1 MRPKNSSF
9 TALKKPPLTDLL
21 LRKTKVDKPAQRLEF
36 NDPTC
41 RGLYVRITAASTKF
55 GLRYRFQGKEYRT
68 QLGEYPNLS
77 LKDARDAADR
87 LRIQIQDGYNPAVE
101 KKNEEARQL
110 KLQKQQTLLKDV
122 VERFKEHHLPQLA
135 ANTRKAY
142 IRELDKHIVPLLGGI
157 AIVELDDQHLVQL
170 YDYLYSELR
179 IPASAKY
186 AQAVMGAVITYAK
199 GRRYIIKRPELPK
212 AFKQQLIKANQPRE
226 RTYTNVEIK
235 AHFDFVEAEIKNP
248 VHQAYIKTL
257 YYLAQRRTETLHM
270 KWTDYDKSQQTIK
283 LPATLTKNNVAHILP
298 IGEELAQ
305 VLANLWE
312 HTGHTDY
319 LFSNLSTDQPFEP
332 TLLINQ
338 FKDEFGE
345 FQPHDIRRTVSTNLA
360 ALSVNS
366 DVIDRILNH
375 TPDKLRRTYNRHSYL
390 PQMREALGIW
400 EKTLQK
406 INKYD

>member
-55 GLRYRFQGKEYRT
+55 GMRYRFQGKEYRT

-87 LRIQIQDGYNPAVE
+87 LRIQIQDGYNPAEE
-101 KKNEEARQL
+101 KKNEEARQR
-110 KLQKQQTLLKDV
+110 KLQKQFTMLKDV

-135 ANTRKAY
+135 ANTQKAY
-142 IRELDKHIVPLLGGI
+142 IRELDKHILPLLGSVPI
-157 AIVELDDQHLVQL
+157 IEIENEHLINL
-170 YDYLYSELR
+170 FDYLYTELN

-186 AQAVMGAVITYAK
+186 AQAVLGAVLTYAK
-199 GRRYIIKRPELPK
+199 GRGYIKHKTELPK
-212 AFKQQLIKANQPRE
+212 SFKQQLNKANPPRE
-226 RTYTNVEIK
+226 RTYTNVEIS
-235 AHFDFVEAEIKNP
+235 AHFNFVQEKLSNP

-257 YYLAQRRTETLHM
+257 YYLGQRRTETLHL
-270 KWTDYDKSQQTIK
+270 KWTDYDRSQQTIK
-283 LPATLTKNNVAHILP
+283 LPAALTKNNVAHILP

-305 VLANLWE
+305 VLANLWG
-312 HTGHTDY
+312 HTGHTEY

-338 FKDEFGE
+338 FKEAFGE

-360 ALSVNS
+360 ALGVNS

-400 EKTLQK
+400 E
-406 INKYD
+406 INLKQIISR

>member
-1 MRPKNSSF
+1 
-9 TALKKPPLTDLL
+9 
-21 LRKTKVDKPAQRLEF
+21 
-36 NDPTC
+36 
-41 RGLYVRITAASTKF
+41 
-55 GLRYRFQGKEYRT
+55 
-68 QLGEYPNLS
+68 
-77 LKDARDAADR
+77 
-87 LRIQIQDGYNPAVE
+87 
-101 KKNEEARQL
+101 
-110 KLQKQQTLLKDV
+110 
-122 VERFKEHHLPQLA
+122 
-135 ANTRKAY
+135 
-142 IRELDKHIVPLLGGI
+142 
-157 AIVELDDQHLVQL
+157 VQL

-212 AFKQQLIKANQPRE
+212 SFKQQLIKANQPRE
-226 RTYTNVEIK
+226 RTYTNAEIS
-235 AHFDFVEAEIKNP
+235 AHFNFVKEKLSNH

-270 KWTDYDKSQQTIK
+270 KWTDYDRSQQTIK
-283 LPATLTKNNVAHILP
+283 LPAALTKNNVAHILP

-312 HTGHTDY
+312 YTGHTDY
-319 LFSNLSTDQPFEP
+319 LFSNLSTNQPFEP

-400 EKTLQK
+400 EHELKK
-406 INKYD
+406 ITQHK